1 MKLSQVIPVQVLH
14 HSPYTLSTL
23 SGKNLDDSWIVKV
36 PAFRNYIAHVG
47 SLVESGEVLRV
58 GKTYYLSTSQES
70 PRIPRLPS
78 IPIEYDLSEEDWK
91 LPHLPK
97 EATHHD

>member
-23 SGKNLDDSWIVKV
+23 SGGDLDESMIIKV
-36 PAFRNYIAHVG
+36 PAFRNYFAHVG
-47 SLVESGEVLRV
+47 SLVESEEIIKV
-58 GKTYYLSTSQES
+58 GKTYYLSTSQQS

-78 IPIEYDLSEEDWK
+78 IPVDYDIEEATWRAA
-91 LPHLPK
+91 HLPT
-97 EATHHD
+97 ETTTI